1 MTDDWDPN
9 VIMAEAAQPCRIYGD
24 DSGELFALVD
34 AQDYQWLVQWRWS
47 PKWSRGNRKVY
58 LRRNV
63 QESIAELG
71 KDPDTGR
78 RIRNRVQRTLFLH
91 TAVAERAGI
100 LPPSEYHVLLD
111 HRNGD
116 GLDCRRENIRWVT
129 RQQNRINIF
138 GSHAVHMWE

>member
-9 VIMAEAAQPCRIYGD
+9 VIMTEAAKPCRIYGD
-24 DSGELFALVD
+24 DKGEIFALVD
-34 AQDYQWLVQWRWS
+34 AIDYQWLVQWRWS

-63 QESIAELG
+63 QTTIA
-71 KDPDTGR
+71 KQWTDPETGLA
-78 RIRNRVQRTLFLH
+78 IRNRVQRTLFLH

-111 HRNGD
+111 HRNGN
-116 GLDCRRENIRWVT
+116 GLDCRRTNIRWVT
-129 RQQNRINIF
+129 KQQNRINIF